1 MRSTRARNWFLR
13 AVVAGAAVAALDVA
27 SVAAQAAL
35 PEPGDTTRV
44 RSSRRHDGWHE
55 GIVVRADAES
65 VVVARSDT
73 RDTASYAVRSLR
85 DWEVARGSKNR
96 VLTGFLVGL
105 GTGATLGALA
115 IPAFYDGI
123 AASYGPEDVA
133 IGAGDGGAV
142 GGAVGALIG
151 VLIRTE
157 RWAPVV
163 RPSAGVTAG
172 VVIAF

>member
-1 MRSTRARNWFLR
+1 MRPTMIRSRFLR
-13 AVVAGAAVAALDVA
+13 AAALAAAVAALDVS
-27 SVAAQAAL
+27 SVGAQSVL

-44 RSSRRHDGWHE
+44 RSARRHAGWHE

-96 VLTGFLVGL
+96 LLTGFLVGL

-115 IPAFYDGI
+115 VPAFYDGI

-133 IGAGDGGAV
+133 IGAGV
-142 GGAVGALIG
+142 GGAIGGAIGALIG
-151 VLIRTE
+151 VLVRTE
-157 RWAPVV
+157 RWEPVV
-163 RPSAGVTAG
+163 RPGAGVTAG